1 MATKTKTNNSKKASV
16 KTTPKPSVNKKSAV
30 PTTLPEFIEGIPT
43 QRRFKVERFNLINQY
58 YFDLWRNLQRERQRE
73 RQSIEKFN
81 YIHNDYL
88 GVKVYINKRE
98 SDKKTIG
105 IAQNHWKSTY
115 AIKHL
120 YDVVKYAKPLGG
132 SDLEI
137 DEIGSKTQGKNG
149 YKKLLILYH
158 QFINPKHSYLNFTVK
173 LTIGVKANEE
183 HVQYSVCKVKV
194 E

>member
-1 MATKTKTNNSKKASV
+1 MATKTKTKKTSV
-16 KTTPKPSVNKKSAV
+16 KTAKQSSGNKKSAV
-30 PTTLPEFIEGIPT
+30 LTTLPEFIEGIPT

-58 YFDLWRNLQRERQRE
+58 YFDLWRNLQRERQ
-73 RQSIEKFN
+73 SIEKFN

-88 GVKVYINKRE
+88 GVKVYINKGE

-120 YDVVKYAKPLGG
+120 YDVVKYAKPLGE

-137 DEIGSKTQGKNG
+137 DETGSKTQGKNG

-158 QFINPKHSYLNFTVK
+158 RFINPKHSYLNFTVK

>member
-1 MATKTKTNNSKKASV
+1 MTSKTKDKTKKASV
-16 KTTPKPSVNKKSAV
+16 KTTPKPSGNKKSAV
-30 PTTLPEFIEGIPT
+30 LTTLPEFIEGIPT
-43 QRRFKVERFNLINQY
+43 QRRFKDERFNLINQY
-58 YFDLWRNLQRERQRE
+58 YFDLWRNLQRE

-88 GVKVYINKRE
+88 GVKVYINKSE

-120 YDVVKYAKPLGG
+120 YDVVKYAKPLGK

-137 DEIGSKTQGKNG
+137 DETGSKTQGKNG

-158 QFINPKHSYLNFTVK
+158 QFINPKHSYLNFTAK
-173 LTIGVKANEE
+173 LTIGIKSGKK
-183 HVQYSVCKVKV
+183 HIQYAVNKIEIKK
-194 E
+194 